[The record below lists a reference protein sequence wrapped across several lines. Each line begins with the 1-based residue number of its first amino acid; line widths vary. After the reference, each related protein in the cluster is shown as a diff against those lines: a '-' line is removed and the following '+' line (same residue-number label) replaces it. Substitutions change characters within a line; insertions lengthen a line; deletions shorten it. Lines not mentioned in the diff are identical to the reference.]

1 MTKSGR
7 VWTRKEIRFLDRLD
21 EPFKIQDFLNSLPYD
36 ADERNS
42 SPRYVLKERKA
53 HCFEGGI
60 FASAALRHIG
70 FKPLVL
76 DLRAVNDD
84 DHVIAVFRKN
94 GHWGAIAKS
103 NFTTIEFREP
113 VYRTLRELAMSYFDF
128 YFNTSRELTLREY
141 SIPLDLSRYDP
152 LNWMTT
158 DEELDFIGID
168 LDSVR
173 HYRLITKNMEKDL
186 HRVAKK
192 LVNSSLVGA
201 NKKGLYRPEK
211 KKI

>member
-1 MTKSGR
+1 MDKIR
-7 VWTRKEIRFLDRLD
+7 NRFLDRLD
-21 EPFKIQDFLNSLPYD
+21 EPYKVQDFLNSLPYD

-42 SPRYVLKERKA
+42 SPRYVIKERKA

-60 FASAALRHIG
+60 FAAAALRHIG
-70 FKPLVL
+70 YKPLVL

-84 DHVIAVFRKN
+84 DHVIAVFKKR

-128 YFNTSRELTLREY
+128 YFNTSGELTLREY
-141 SIPLDLSRYDP
+141 SVPMDLSRYDS

-173 HYRLITKNMEKDL
+173 HYRLITKNMEKNL
-186 HRVAKK
+186 HRVSRK
-192 LVNSSLVGA
+192 LVEGSLVGA
-201 NKKGLYRPEK
+201 NRKGLYIP
-211 KKI
+211 

>member
-1 MTKSGR
+1 MPKSGYSWTKS
-7 VWTRKEIRFLDRLD
+7 EIRFLDRLD
-21 EPFKIQDFLNSLPYD
+21 EPYKIQDFLNSLPYD

-42 SPRYVLKERKA
+42 SPRFVIREKKA

-60 FASAALRHIG
+60 FAAAALRYIG
-70 FKPLVL
+70 YKPLVL

-84 DHVIAVFRKN
+84 DHVIAVFKKRE
-94 GHWGAIAKS
+94 HWGAIAKS

-128 YFNTSRELTLREY
+128 YFNTSGELTLREY
-141 SIPLDLSRYDP
+141 SVPLDLSRYDS

-173 HYRLITKNMEKDL
+173 HYMLITKTMEKNL
-186 HRVAKK
+186 HKVPKK
-192 LVNSSLVGA
+192 LLTGSLLGS
-201 NKKGLYRPEK
+201 NKRGLYKPPK
-211 KKI
+211 KP